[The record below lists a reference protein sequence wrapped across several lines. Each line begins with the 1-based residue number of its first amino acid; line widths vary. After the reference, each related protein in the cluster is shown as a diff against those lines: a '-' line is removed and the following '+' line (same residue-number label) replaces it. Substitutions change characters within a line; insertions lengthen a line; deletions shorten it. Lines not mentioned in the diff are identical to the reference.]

1 MKVLRVLVVE
11 DSVTVRQHLIEVL
24 NADPG
29 LEVVGQAGDGKE
41 AIALCTALRPDVISM
56 DMMLPLMTGLAA
68 TEYIMAHCPTPIL
81 VVSASFNRGE
91 MFRTYDAVA
100 AGAVDMLAKPQGH
113 EPPGEWEARF
123 IAHLK
128 LVARVSV
135 ITHLRGRRP
144 TTESVLAPPTRRHC
158 ELIALGA
165 STGGPGALARVLS
178 SIPAPLN
185 LPIAL
190 VMHTADPFSQAFADW
205 LGAQTPH
212 RVRFAVDGEPLRESR
227 GQVVLAP
234 PGCHLVCQAGR
245 WQLDHG
251 APRHSCRPSID
262 VLFESLARETKAAT
276 VACLLTGMGRDG
288 AAGLL
293 AIQQAGGH
301 TIAQDESTSVV
312 YGMPREAAL
321 LGAAQQILA
330 LPDIGHT
337 LAAIDRGW
345 V

>member
-11 DSVTVRQHLIEVL
+11 DSVTVRQHLVEVL
-24 NADPG
+24 NADPE
-29 LEVVGQAGDGKE
+29 LEVVAEAGDGKE
-41 AIALCTALRPDVISM
+41 AIALCASLRPDVVTM

-81 VVSASFNRGE
+81 VVSSSFNRGE

-100 AGAVDMLAKPQGH
+100 AGAVDMLAKPQGR
-113 EPPGEWEARF
+113 EAPGEWEARF
-123 IAHLK
+123 ISHLK
-128 LVARVSV
+128 LVARVPV

-144 TTESVLAPPTRRHC
+144 AKESGLATPARRPC
-158 ELIALGA
+158 EIIALGA
-165 STGGPGALARVLS
+165 STGGPGALSSVLS
-178 SIPAPLN
+178 SMPAPLH

-190 VMHTADPFSQAFADW
+190 VMHTAEPFHAAFADW

-212 RVRFAVDGEPLRESR
+212 RVRFAADGEPVRASR

-234 PGCHLVCQAGR
+234 PGSHLVCRAGR
-245 WQLDHG
+245 WHLDHG

-262 VLFESLARETKAAT
+262 ALFESLALDMKAAT
-276 VACLLTGMGRDG
+276 AGCLLTGMGRDG

-293 AIQQAGGH
+293 AIRQAGGY

-330 LPDIGHT
+330 LPEIGPM
-337 LAAIDRGW
+337 LAAIDRG
-345 V
+345 